1 MKNNRIKELR
11 EKNKFTLKEVAK
23 GAGIDFTTLSKYENG
38 VVKTGKLETWK
49 KLAAF
54 FKVDIPY
61 LQGYDSRADAT
72 IDHLKN
78 SQIDTILNKLNVM
91 YNQQYDSSYD
101 RKVFDALNVIL
112 DIYTKYEKNTL
123 IIDRLN
129 NVISILEYFNDTINL
144 DVLVSDSTLPDFT
157 DPEYLNTDSD
167 IILEGSN
174 EFKNLLE
181 LLDLQKNKEWE
192 N

>member
-1 MKNNRIKELR
+1 MKNRIKELR
-11 EKNKFTLKEVAK
+11 QKQNLTLKELSSRT
-23 GAGIDFTTLSKYENG
+23 GISAVNLSRYERG
-38 VVKTGKLETWK
+38 SVQPREQMWK
-49 KLAAF
+49 KLSEYF
-54 FKVDIPY
+54 EVTVPY
-61 LQGYDSRADAT
+61 LQGYDSKVDAL
-72 IDHLKN
+72 IDKWKN
-78 SQIDTILNKLNVM
+78 DQIIQIVDKLNALQ
-91 YNQQYDSSYD
+91 NDKYDFSYD
-101 RKVFDALNVIL
+101 RKVFDALGIIL

-123 IIDRLN
+123 IVDKMN
-129 NVISILEYFNDTINL
+129 NIISLLEYFNDTINL
-144 DVLVSDSTLPDFT
+144 ETLVSESTLPDFT